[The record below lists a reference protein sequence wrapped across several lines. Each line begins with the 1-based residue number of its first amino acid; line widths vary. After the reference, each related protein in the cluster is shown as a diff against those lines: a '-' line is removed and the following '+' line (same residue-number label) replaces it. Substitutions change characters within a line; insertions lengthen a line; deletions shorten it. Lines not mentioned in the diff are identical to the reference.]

1 MAIQQII
8 DCDAHIDETEETW
21 EFLREFEQNFKPT
34 TGSPANPDPNRPPTR
49 YWLIDG
55 HRQPR
60 LYRDDRRSQ
69 TTVETRELLDPMA
82 RVRHMDELGTAVQV
96 IYPSTLLVGITET
109 PEVEVAIKR
118 AYNRWLADRTEKTN
132 GRLRWMAMPPM
143 TDIPTALEEI
153 RFAKD
158 HGACGIFKKGDKEG
172 GHWVSEEY
180 FYPIWEECEK
190 LDLAVAFHTGSGVPD
205 FTSAREFDHAR
216 YMRISVPPLNAFQAL
231 VTFGIPYRFPG
242 VRWGFIEAGSSWVPY
257 LVYKIMRG
265 AAKGS
270 QRGSGSGYQYSDP
283 SDLVRLNKL
292 YITCQVDEDL
302 PYIMK
307 YTGDDHLLVGSDYT
321 HADPSE
327 EREFAKVLQERADR
341 GDFPQSAVQRIT
353 YENGKT
359 FYGL

>member
-1 MAIQQII
+1 
-8 DCDAHIDETEETW
+8 
-21 EFLREFEQNFKPT
+21 
-34 TGSPANPDPNRPPTR
+34 
-49 YWLIDG
+49 
-55 HRQPR
+55 
-60 LYRDDRRSQ
+60 
-69 TTVETRELLDPMA
+69 
-82 RVRHMDELGTAVQV
+82 
-96 IYPSTLLVGITET
+96 
-109 PEVEVAIKR
+109 
-118 AYNRWLADRTEKTN
+118 
-132 GRLRWMAMPPM
+132 
-143 TDIPTALEEI
+143 
-153 RFAKD
+153 
-158 HGACGIFKKGDKEG
+158 
-172 GHWVSEEY
+172 VSEEY
-180 FYPIWEECEK
+180 FYPIWEECQK